1 MAYQIFEMSDG
12 QRVALYAQGNSV
24 LYCLLPFARGMLPIE
39 VKRDYLAHFEARVF
53 RDTVCYVYENLEHTI
68 ILDTLGNGPCA
79 DHSYGRTAW
88 VRILQS
94 ASGSQGRGFVSVLPG
109 LFPDVKKGYGLYV
122 CMPYQENCRG
132 VVFEKESPVGDG
144 ARKSGGQDENQEQ
157 KGRRNDLAGKND
169 LVGKNAL
176 GFHVTATDAGTVITC
191 VDKISGEVRVFE
203 WKSGLIFEERRQVG
217 EEEHGRRL
225 NSLQAAWQEEK
236 EGWELQKE
244 EIQAVALAKMGELQ
258 QEREERLI
266 QCRKEYEGKVNR
278 LRGEYEEKLAKC
290 REGYEKQLL
299 QAKRQYDELAQTAI
313 RLQQIG
319 RKWRDKYFEKD
330 DE

>member
-68 ILDTLGNGPCA
+68 ILDTLGNGPA
-79 DHSYGRTAW
+79 RIILTDGPLGYGFCNLHLV
-88 VRILQS
+88 VRDGDLYLFYQ
-94 ASGSQGRGFVSVLPG
+94 AFSGRER
-109 LFPDVKKGYGLYV
+109 GYGLYV

-144 ARKSGGQDENQEQ
+144 ARKGGGQDENQEQ